1 MKYMRKRMERVVR
14 TKNGNVVIYKG
25 DDVFIVDRD
34 KNEKLSDEQLQ
45 EIADNMNEGVENG
58 NEEG

>member
-58 NEEG
+58 NEED

>member
-1 MKYMRKRMERVVR
+1 MKYMRKQMERVVR
-14 TKNGNVVIYKG
+14 TKNGNVVIYKS

-58 NEEG
+58 NEED

>member
-25 DDVFIVDRD
+25 DDVFIVDGD
-34 KNEKLSDEQLQ
+34 KNERLSNEQLQ

-58 NEEG
+58 NEED

>member
-1 MKYMRKRMERVVR
+1 MERVVR

>member
-1 MKYMRKRMERVVR
+1 MKYMRKRMKRVVR

-34 KNEKLSDEQLQ
+34 KNEKLSNEQLQ